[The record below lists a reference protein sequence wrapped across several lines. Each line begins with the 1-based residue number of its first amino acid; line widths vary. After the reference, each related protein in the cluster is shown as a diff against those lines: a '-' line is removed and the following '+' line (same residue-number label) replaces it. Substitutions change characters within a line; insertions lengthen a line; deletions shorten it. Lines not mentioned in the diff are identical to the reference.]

1 MIDKKE
7 AIKRLKKLCSK
18 KECCINDIKN
28 KLIEWGVGDN
38 EVVEII
44 EILIQENY
52 LNEERYANA
61 FVHDKIKF
69 EGWGKN
75 KVFYEL
81 RRKGIDENIIEKAID
96 NFDDSEYY
104 KKLKSLIEKKKSL
117 LKEDTFEN
125 RQKILRYLYSKGYD
139 IDDIKKFIDLDNYD

>member
-18 KECCINDIKN
+18 KEKCINDIKN
-28 KLIEWGVGDN
+28 KLIEWGFDN
-38 EVVEII
+38 DDIEEII
-44 EILIQENY
+44 ELLTQENY
-52 LNEERYANA
+52 INEERFANA
-61 FVHDKIKF
+61 YVHDKIKF

-81 RRKGIDENIIEKAID
+81 KRKGIDENVIEKAIN
-96 NFDDSEYY
+96 NFDDNDYY
-104 KKLKSLIEKKKSL
+104 EKLKNLIEKKKKL
-117 LKEDTFEN
+117 LKEETFEN

-139 IDDIKKFIDLDNYD
+139 IEDIKKFIDVDNYD